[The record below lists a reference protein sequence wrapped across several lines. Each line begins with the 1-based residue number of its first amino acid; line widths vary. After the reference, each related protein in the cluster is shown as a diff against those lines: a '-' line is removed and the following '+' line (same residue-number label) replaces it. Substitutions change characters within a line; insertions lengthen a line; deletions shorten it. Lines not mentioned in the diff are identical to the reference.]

1 MSHANTKDSYSFKV
15 HLVSH
20 AVIPDLHVSTT
31 GKKAIWCRIYAA
43 VRIGSI

>member
-31 GKKAIWCRIYAA
+31 GKKQSG
-43 VRIGSI
+43 VESMQL